1 MVETKVVKTA
11 VQTACR
17 APSLHNSQPWQ
28 WVFDGNQLR
37 LFLDPTRVMD
47 TDRSGR
53 QALIGCGAALDHLR
67 VAMAAAGWQTHADRF
82 PNADNPD
89 HLASMNFTQLAS
101 VTDDDRRRAS
111 AIGERRTDRL
121 PFAAPP
127 DRESL
132 ERSLRRSVDGSGVQ
146 LDVLPDDVRPQLAW
160 ASQFAESLRLYDT
173 AYHSELHW
181 WTSPFEAAEGIP
193 YTALVSAAEGGR
205 VDIERVFP
213 HTHNPER
220 RTGVPEDHSMILVL
234 STDDDSRAAA
244 LASGQ
249 ALSAVLLE
257 CTMAGLATCP
267 VSHLTELKSTRQTV
281 SALLDHDARPQ
292 ILVRVGMAP
301 AMEKAPPP
309 TPRRPLAEVLI
320 LRSHR

>member
-1 MVETKVVKTA
+1 
-11 VQTACR
+11 
-17 APSLHNSQPWQ
+17 
-28 WVFDGNQLR
+28 
-37 LFLDPTRVMD
+37 
-47 TDRSGR
+47 
-53 QALIGCGAALDHLR
+53 
-67 VAMAAAGWQTHADRF
+67 
-82 PNADNPD
+82 
-89 HLASMNFTQLAS
+89 
-101 VTDDDRRRAS
+101 
-111 AIGERRTDRL
+111 
-121 PFAAPP
+121 
-127 DRESL
+127 
-132 ERSLRRSVDGSGVQ
+132 
-146 LDVLPDDVRPQLAW
+146 
-160 ASQFAESLRLYDT
+160 
-173 AYHSELHW
+173 
-181 WTSPFEAAEGIP
+181 
-193 YTALVSAAEGGR
+193 
-205 VDIERVFP
+205 
-213 HTHNPER
+213 
-220 RTGVPEDHSMILVL
+220 MILVL